1 LRICKVKDSPG
12 RNHSTD
18 IVAVRAADCNQST
31 VMAGQMA
38 HQAISMHRPG
48 SLNRVDAQD
57 NVASRQENP
66 ELLQC
71 DGATVSIQSWKS
83 RF

>member
-57 NVASRQENP
+57 NIATRQEIPNFCTATARQYRFNP
-66 ELLQC
+66 GNR
-71 DGATVSIQSWKS
+71 D
-83 RF
+83 F